1 VESAIRYEARFRCT
15 LAKLLCEVLPP
26 QPQEA
31 QDEVFKVVKLLE
43 RFETVGHSY
52 ERLIPYMITHSRGEI
67 ALVQAAASYSE
78 DVDGLLRG
86 SEAEILE
93 FCKRLQD
100 IQTPSNV
107 DNNRK
112 AGLLWLLGRVYMA
125 QAQRGQSKVKEQ
137 KLKDAE
143 LSFRTCYNFR
153 RQDSGDLSVWT
164 LEALHE
170 LAQCLRE
177 QRRYHDMEALLKT
190 LRSSSEIE
198 EQGKTS
204 AKFLECVD
212 LLSWV
217 LTERGKYRDAM
228 EVCETFYPAMEKVC
242 GEGHRSTVDVR
253 ERQAVLEKSID
264 PQPDMNAWLHW
275 I

>member
-1 VESAIRYEARFRCT
+1 VLSRGDKAIEYLEAGLPGLQRPGDISNCVVFLATCYQEKANGTVRAMKLLRSTLERPEICSAPVERAIRYEARFRCK
-15 LAKLLCEVLPP
+15 LARLLFEVLPP

-31 QDEVFKVVKLLE
+31 QDEVSKAVKLLE

-52 ERLIPYMITHSRGEI
+52 ERLISYMITHCRGEI

-86 SEAEILE
+86 SEVEILE

-112 AGLLWLLGRVYMA
+112 AGLLWLLRRVYMA
-125 QAQRGQSKVKEQ
+125 QVAHGQSKVKEQ

-153 RQDSGDLSVWT
+153 RQDSGDLSV
-164 LEALHE
+164 
-170 LAQCLRE
+170 
-177 QRRYHDMEALLKT
+177 
-190 LRSSSEIE
+190 
-198 EQGKTS
+198 
-204 AKFLECVD
+204 
-212 LLSWV
+212 
-217 LTERGKYRDAM
+217 
-228 EVCETFYPAMEKVC
+228 
-242 GEGHRSTVDVR
+242 
-253 ERQAVLEKSID
+253 
-264 PQPDMNAWLHW
+264 
-275 I
+275 